1 MTHTAAHATRQP
13 AADPAYAAV
22 IFDMDGVVTDTAGL
36 HAAAWQAL
44 FNQVLPTLAA
54 GRDVEPFDIEADYH
68 AHIDGLSREDG
79 VRAFLASRGLAIPE
93 RSAVNRPGT
102 LTVSGLAARKQ
113 QIFDE
118 LVAAHGVTAYP
129 STVALLH
136 RLKSAGVATALV
148 TASRNSGTALATAGV
163 NELFA
168 VVVDGANAASLHLAG
183 KPAPDMFLEAARQLG
198 VQPEQ
203 AVVIEDAAAGVRAAV
218 AGRFGRVV
226 GIDRGGNRARLQ
238 AAGAELVVTDL
249 AGVDVTA
256 SVLDSTPW
264 CGGADLTAGPWF
276 LAYDGYDPHTEGI
289 RETLCT
295 LANGYWGSRG
305 AAPHAPADG
314 VHYPGN
320 YLAGVYNRLDGS
332 IDGTVARDE
341 SMVNIPNWLPSRLHH
356 ADGTPLDPDRG
367 RLQAYQQELDLRRGL
382 LTRSF
387 VHEDPTG
394 RATRITERRLVS
406 QAARHL
412 AALQTSI
419 EALNWSG
426 DLQVRSTVDG
436 DVANTGVAEYQHLAS
451 RHLLLATAT
460 ELGPGLILLETVTSQ
475 SKIRIALATRT
486 RVHCSGVSMDTAPMD
501 AIGTGSMI
509 IGHQLQLALTAQ
521 TPITVEKVAAVA
533 SSRDR
538 AISTPAEAACFQL
551 QQAGDFS
558 ELLLA
563 HERAWMQLWDDFGV
577 TAAAASPT
585 GLALNLHTFHVLQA
599 TAGAS
604 IDLDAGIAARG
615 LHGEGY
621 RGHVFWDE
629 AFVYPLLTL
638 RRPQLTSDLVAYRY
652 RRLDAARAA
661 APPPVCP
668 GP

>member
-1 MTHTAAHATRQP
+1 VTHTAAHATRQP

-249 AGVDVTA
+249 AGLHVTA

-295 LANGYWGSRG
+295 LANGYSGSRG

-314 VHYPGN
+314 VLSGQLPG
-320 YLAGVYNRLDGS
+320 
-332 IDGTVARDE
+332 
-341 SMVNIPNWLPSRLHH
+341 W
-356 ADGTPLDPDRG
+356 
-367 RLQAYQQELDLRRGL
+367 RLQPARQQHRR
-382 LTRSF
+382 
-387 VHEDPTG
+387 HG
-394 RATRITERRLVS
+394 RARRVDG
-406 QAARHL
+406 QHPEL
-412 AALQTSI
+412 AA
-419 EALNWSG
+419 
-426 DLQVRSTVDG
+426 V
-436 DVANTGVAEYQHLAS
+436 
-451 RHLLLATAT
+451 
-460 ELGPGLILLETVTSQ
+460 
-475 SKIRIALATRT
+475 
-486 RVHCSGVSMDTAPMD
+486 
-501 AIGTGSMI
+501 
-509 IGHQLQLALTAQ
+509 
-521 TPITVEKVAAVA
+521 
-533 SSRDR
+533 
-538 AISTPAEAACFQL
+538 EAAPC
-551 QQAGDFS
+551 
-558 ELLLA
+558 
-563 HERAWMQLWDDFGV
+563 RW
-577 TAAAASPT
+577 
-585 GLALNLHTFHVLQA
+585 HT
-599 TAGAS
+599 T
-604 IDLDAGIAARG
+604 
-615 LHGEGY
+615 
-621 RGHVFWDE
+621 
-629 AFVYPLLTL
+629 
-638 RRPQLTSDLVAYRY
+638 
-652 RRLDAARAA
+652 
-661 APPPVCP
+661 
-668 GP
+668 